1 MTDIKT
7 HIHGQGPHLVIQRPT
22 PGLYRFKEL
31 NTYNNRSWWG
41 PPTAEMTLAFQS
53 GDKQVVGQ
61 NGLSPAALIAVLLD
75 HLADTPSAVHL
86 AKALDVVLGREPEPL
101 EPQEDPKPDKPVKGK
116 K

>member
-31 NTYNNRSWWG
+31 NTYNNPSWWG
-41 PPTAEMTLAFQS
+41 PPTAEMALAFQS

-61 NGLSPAALIAVLLD
+61 NGLSPAALIAVLAD
-75 HLADTPSAVHL
+75 HLAEHPAVVHL
-86 AKALDVVLGREPEPL
+86 EHALYAVLGREPEPPPPL
-101 EPQEDPKPDKPVKGK
+101 EDPKPDKPVKGK